1 MNKVWLLGL
10 AAASIAMISACS
22 EDAGN
27 NAIRELGVV
36 AQYSS
41 YDDLPNCTKGKEGVA
56 AKIVEPGDDTEK
68 KRYFVCSEGQWE
80 HEITVSIDAYET
92 EEDLPNC
99 SGKTEGDIVFVEE
112 LLKKMK
118 CEDGSWDIAKKGD
131 SADDDEDDDYD
142 SDNNDDNYSND
153 VNGNGQDNNST
164 DEKSSSS
171 KKKSSSSVNNSND
184 DFDDFDDNSSSS
196 KKQTVSS
203 SSSKNITPISNI
215 VTPTR
220 VGPVSQYGQ
229 LLAGTNSNGKG
240 QIYGSCKGTTSGNE
254 VVVQGMSLFW
264 SMASGY
270 EGANYW
276 TGSYVDEFVRRHN
289 IQLIRG
295 AMGVDE
301 QWNGAQ
307 HYFTNGMTE
316 TYQNMMDEVVAAA
329 IKNDIYVIIDYHS
342 HIADN
347 SPNNAKTFFKRM
359 AEKWGAYDNVIF
371 EIFNEPTT
379 QSWSTI
385 KNYANQVIP
394 VIRQYSDN
402 LIVVGNPTWSSEPNA
417 ANSNPISDANVAYT
431 FHFYAGLDDDGSGH
445 DVDTKG
451 GNAVSAMNKGLS
463 VFVTEWGNSGPS
475 GDGAVSSS
483 RSTTWYNW
491 MKTHKL
497 SGANWAV
504 SSKPE
509 SASYFSGN
517 ASASGTWNY
526 TTSGSW
532 VNNNIFAYLPTSY
545 TACGGGTTTPSSSS
559 QSSASSG
566 GNGNDVLGGDGMF
579 YINRSSY
586 GWNLYTKKSTYGYG
600 VAGELDDAGDYVLAF
615 WSPGSSAIDYEYD
628 IQAKHTISL
637 KAGYS
642 YTLNIGLYTYNSL
655 GPASRTVHVGLVDPD
670 YDYYT
675 YDEWLIDSDG
685 DYVEY
690 SDTYCHTDYT
700 DSNVELYINGGIPAG
715 GFSVRYITLEE
726 SYGCN

>member
-10 AAASIAMISACS
+10 ATTFSVAMFTACS
-22 EDAGN
+22 GDSGN
-27 NAIRELGVV
+27 NTVQEQGSTEKSST

-41 YDDLPNCTKGKEGVA
+41 YDDLPNCTKGREGTS
-56 AKIVEPGDDTEK
+56 AKVVESGDK
-68 KRYFVCSEGQWE
+68 KRYFVCTDGQWE
-80 HEITVSIDAYET
+80 HEITVSVDAYET

-99 SGKTEGDIVFVEE
+99 SRKTEGDIVFVEDI
-112 LLKKMK
+112 LKKFE
-118 CEDGSWDIAKKGD
+118 CVDGSWEPTKKKD
-131 SADDDEDDDYD
+131 PSDDEDDDDEY
-142 SDNNDDNYSND
+142 SDNDEGDE
-153 VNGNGQDNNST
+153 DNNNSDNDST

-171 KKKSSSSVNNSND
+171 KKSSSSSSANNSYD
-184 DFDDFDDNSSSS
+184 DFGGG
-196 KKQTVSS
+196 SS
-203 SSSKNITPISNI
+203 SSSKSSSSSRNITPISNL

-229 LLAGTNSNGKG
+229 LLAGTNSSGKG

-264 SMASGY
+264 SMAPGY

-295 AMGVDE
+295 AMGVDGD
-301 QWNGAQ
+301 WGAGN
-307 HYFTNGMTE
+307 YFTNS
-316 TYQNMMDEVVAAA
+316 TYYQGLMDDVVTAA

-342 HIADN
+342 HTADN
-347 SPNNAKTFFKRM
+347 DASKAKKFFERM
-359 AEKWGAYDNVIF
+359 AKKWGSYDNVIF

-385 KNYANQVIP
+385 KSYANQVIP

-431 FHFYAGLDDDGSGH
+431 FHFYAGLNDDGSGH

-451 GNAVSAMNKGLS
+451 GNAVSAMNNGLS

-475 GDGAVSSS
+475 GDGTVSSS

-559 QSSASSG
+559 QQSSASSG
-566 GNGNDVLGGDGMF
+566 GTDALGGDGMF
-579 YINRSSY
+579 ADNGRVPSS
-586 GWNLYTKKSTYGYG
+586 WSFSMPKSEYGYG
-600 VAGELDDAGDYVLAF
+600 VAPGTNDNDDVVLSF
-615 WSPGSSAIDYEYD
+615 WSPGSSYISDGYE
-628 IQAKHTISL
+628 IQARHSVTL
-637 KAGYS
+637 RQGYS
-642 YTLNIGLYTYNSL
+642 YQLYVVGY
-655 GPASRTVHVGLVDPD
+655 GYDDDGAASRYVDMSIVDSRYDGYVGWSFDIEDASP
-670 YDYYT
+670 YIG
-675 YDEWLIDSDG
+675 EA
-685 DYVEY
+685 
-690 SDTYCHTDYT
+690 YCHTYAT
-700 DSNVELYINGGIPAG
+700 DSYASFHIDGGVPLG
-715 GFSVRYITLEE
+715 GFDVLEVLLIE
-726 SYGCN
+726 TPGCN

>member
-1 MNKVWLLGL
+1 MYDDCRDGNDASDGQTASVPHEHLCRVGVVPKETYQCSHEGEQEDYQFL
-10 AAASIAMISACS
+10 AA
-22 EDAGN
+22 
-27 NAIRELGVV
+27 RHV
-36 AQYSS
+36 
-41 YDDLPNCTKGKEGVA
+41 
-56 AKIVEPGDDTEK
+56 
-68 KRYFVCSEGQWE
+68 
-80 HEITVSIDAYET
+80 H
-92 EEDLPNC
+92 
-99 SGKTEGDIVFVEE
+99 
-112 LLKKMK
+112 
-118 CEDGSWDIAKKGD
+118 
-131 SADDDEDDDYD
+131 
-142 SDNNDDNYSND
+142 D
-153 VNGNGQDNNST
+153 VQVRGHT
-164 DEKSSSS
+164 D
-171 KKKSSSSVNNSND
+171 
-184 DFDDFDDNSSSS
+184 
-196 KKQTVSS
+196 
-203 SSSKNITPISNI
+203 
-215 VTPTR
+215 VTAH
-220 VGPVSQYGQ
+220 VSQYGQ
-229 LLAGTNSNGKG
+229 LLAGTNSSGKG

-264 SMASGY
+264 SMAPGY

-295 AMGVDE
+295 AMGVDGDWGAGNYFSDSLYY
-301 QWNGAQ
+301 QWL
-307 HYFTNGMTE
+307 
-316 TYQNMMDEVVAAA
+316 MDDVVAAA
-329 IKNDIYVIIDYHS
+329 IRNDIYVIIDYHS
-342 HIADN
+342 HTADN
-347 SPNNAKTFFKRM
+347 DAGKAKKFFERM
-359 AEKWGAYDNVIF
+359 AKKWGAYDNVIF

-385 KNYANQVIP
+385 KSYANQVIP

-402 LIVVGNPTWSSEPNA
+402 LIVVGNPTWSSTPNV
-417 ANSNPISDANVAYT
+417 ANNSPISDANVAYT
-431 FHFYAGLDDDGSGH
+431 FHFYAGLDNGSGH
-445 DVDTKG
+445 ETDVQG
-451 GNAVSAMNKGLS
+451 ANAVSAMNNGLS

-475 GDGAVSSS
+475 GDGTVSSS

-504 SSKPE
+504 SSKSE
-509 SASYFSGN
+509 KASYFSGN
-517 ASASGTWNY
+517 ASVSGTWSY
-526 TTSGSW
+526 STSGSW
-532 VNNNIFAYLPTSY
+532 VNSNIFAYLPTSY

-559 QSSASSG
+559 QQSSASSG
-566 GNGNDVLGGDGMF
+566 GNGTDVLDGDGMF

-600 VAGELDDAGDYVLAF
+600 VALEQDDAGDYVLAF
-615 WSPGSSAIDYEYD
+615 WSPGSSAIYYEYD

-655 GPASRTVHVGLVDPD
+655 GAASRTVHVGLVDPD

-715 GFSVRYITLEE
+715 GFSVRYVTLEE